1 MLPILREF
9 STRNDAKCYT
19 ISREHQQNKS
29 IKLAHQ
35 TKNSNHLLSLICTD
49 STCPWS
55 CTFNY
60 LKTKQTVL
68 MFCAEESNVYIH
80 SVTCTSS
87 IYCTS
92 ISLVDLSINQE
103 RIYKEHL
110 QKISNEEKSKLLG
123 NTLFSLLLLFLY
135 ESSINCISCQKII
148 NIR

>member
-1 MLPILREF
+1 MLPIVLREF

-19 ISREHQQNKS
+19 ISREQQQNKS
-29 IKLAHQ
+29 IKLAPK
-35 TKNSNHLLSLICTD
+35 TRNSNFMLSLMCTD
-49 STCPWS
+49 NTCPWS
-55 CTFNY
+55 CTFR
-60 LKTKQTVL
+60 LKSKQTVK

-123 NTLFSLLLLFLY
+123 NTLFSLLLLFLLLSLFY
-135 ESSINCISCQKII
+135 C
-148 NIR
+148 